1 MYETSGG
8 EESWCAHLFHSS
20 LLFFPQRCMLLV
32 NVHFKAFCAF
42 NQHVGDSQ
50 PASPRDLLAA
60 PPDSVGS
67 SPRHIL
73 PVPSPSQGRPGRA
86 GAGLPPEGPR
96 PPETQTAGL
105 GQGQTSARGGGGGV
119 RPDGTAAGTVREG
132 GQLSPPPQGGHV
144 SRHSGAACT
153 EPRLPERQPGH
164 QTPTRPPPP
173 AGPALAAARSLPQPV
188 RNGPANDRRGRS
200 SEES

>member
-119 RPDGTAAGTVREG
+119 RPECVR
-132 GQLSPPPQGGHV
+132 
-144 SRHSGAACT
+144 T
-153 EPRLPERQPGH
+153 EPRQGQCGKEDSSP
-164 QTPTRPPPP
+164 RPPK
-173 AGPALAAARSLPQPV
+173 AGTFPDTREPHARSPGCRSV
-188 RNGPANDRRGRS
+188 SRGIKR
-200 SEES
+200 

>member
-1 MYETSGG
+1 
-8 EESWCAHLFHSS
+8 
-20 LLFFPQRCMLLV
+20 MLLV

-60 PPDSVGS
+60 PLDSVGS

-153 EPRLPERQPGH
+153 EPRLPERQGH
-164 QTPTRPPPP
+164 QTPTPPRPRQGRRSPPHAP
-173 AGPALAAARSLPQPV
+173 CRSPSETAPLTIAGA
-188 RNGPANDRRGRS
+188 DRRRRVNCEVRHGVLS
-200 SEES
+200 AEMSCHVFHLS

>member
-60 PPDSVGS
+60 PLDSVGS

-119 RPDGTAAGTVREG
+119 RPECVR
-132 GQLSPPPQGGHV
+132 
-144 SRHSGAACT
+144 T
-153 EPRLPERQPGH
+153 EPRQGQCGKEDSSPLPKAGTFPDTREPHARSPGCRSVRGIKRR
-164 QTPTRPPPP
+164 RPPGPGR
-173 AGPALAAARSLPQPV
+173 AGARRRTLPAAARQKRP
-188 RNGPANDRRGRS
+188 R
-200 SEES
+200 